1 MELDDITTDADG
13 KVLTV
18 TVDAA
23 DYDRLLKDAV
33 ALRTRVTELE
43 SVRTRASAPRMNAP
57 QYITDAEGNRTAV
70 VLDLET
76 YQAMVEALA
85 AVEPEAEWRP
95 EATSAMP
102 APAPVAR

>member
-43 SVRTRASAPRMNAP
+43 SVRTRSHDHRMNAP
-57 QYITDAEGNRTAV
+57 QYIADAEGNRTAV

-85 AVEPEAEWRP
+85 AVEPKAEWRP

-102 APAPVAR
+102 SGLSV